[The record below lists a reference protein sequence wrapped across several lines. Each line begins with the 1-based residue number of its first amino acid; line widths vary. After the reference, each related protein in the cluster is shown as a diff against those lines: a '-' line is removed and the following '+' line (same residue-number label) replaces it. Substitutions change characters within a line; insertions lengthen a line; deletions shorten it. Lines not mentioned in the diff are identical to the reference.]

1 MACIRYS
8 PPGRNSGFRVGRLS
22 GSSVFPGA
30 SGRPSAGRNR
40 AHRFRLPWRGF
51 PRRLCGPA
59 AVGRPGNGAHPTTFA
74 SCLRKVLFVEGRS
87 RRVTRNSPGAGR
99 DPAGEGLIK
108 TKRND
113 IVNTLETILLVDD
126 EAYIRE
132 LVGAILSVEGYQVLE
147 AADGE
152 EALKVGSAFE
162 DKIHLLLTDVVMS
175 PMGGGE
181 LVKRIIPV
189 RPDLKVLYI
198 SGYPDDPA
206 VRRGLDGQTVSFLAK
221 PFSPKVLVRTIR
233 SILDGVPA
241 EAHAPPR

>member
-1 MACIRYS
+1 MGSSIF
-8 PPGRNSGFRVGRLS
+8 PGRSAIRVRTGSGQTGS
-22 GSSVFPGA
+22 GPALTGSA
-30 SGRPSAGRNR
+30 SGYSSGMTARGSVASGNGKVLIMEDRSRGPCR
-40 AHRFRLPWRGF
+40 APGF
-51 PRRLCGPA
+51 P
-59 AVGRPGNGAHPTTFA
+59 T
-74 SCLRKVLFVEGRS
+74 
-87 RRVTRNSPGAGR
+87 
-99 DPAGEGLIK
+99 GEDIIK

-132 LVGAILSVEGYQVLE
+132 LVGAILTVEGYQVLE
-147 AADGE
+147 ASDGE
-152 EALKVGSAFE
+152 EALKVGGAYD

-181 LVKRIIPV
+181 LVKRILPV

-206 VRRGLDGQTVSFLAK
+206 VRSGLDSGNISFLAK
-221 PFSPKVLVRTIR
+221 PFSPKILVRTIR

-241 EAHAPPR
+241 IA

>member
-1 MACIRYS
+1 MEDRSRGPC
-8 PPGRNSGFRVGRLS
+8 
-22 GSSVFPGA
+22 
-30 SGRPSAGRNR
+30 R
-40 AHRFRLPWRGF
+40 APGF
-51 PRRLCGPA
+51 P
-59 AVGRPGNGAHPTTFA
+59 T
-74 SCLRKVLFVEGRS
+74 
-87 RRVTRNSPGAGR
+87 
-99 DPAGEGLIK
+99 GEDIIK

-132 LVGAILSVEGYQVLE
+132 LVGAILTVEGYQVLE
-147 AADGE
+147 ASDGE
-152 EALKVGSAFE
+152 EALKVGGAYD

-181 LVKRIIPV
+181 LVKRILPV

-206 VRRGLDGQTVSFLAK
+206 VRSGLDSGNISFLAK
-221 PFSPKVLVRTIR
+221 PFSPKILVRTIR

-241 EAHAPPR
+241 IA